1 MACNM
6 TGVLGLFRSMK
17 LLEPSF
23 ELKSN
28 PRHSNWSTLFR
39 PGQTNILQHDMNSHD
54 EGSPEIEIV
63 SYKERT

>member
-1 MACNM
+1 
-6 TGVLGLFRSMK
+6 MK